1 MSGADDRI
9 PIPVN
14 GHRAAGSPAGSP
26 AEPAPAEPAP
36 AEPTLAGSPPGS
48 PVEPGSTDPR
58 IVVSPTQL
66 AIGFAIVASILA
78 LLAGRAGRRA
88 RGRARRQES

>member
-26 AEPAPAEPAP
+26 AEPAPAEPTP
-36 AEPTLAGSPPGS
+36 AGA

>member
-26 AEPAPAEPAP
+26 AEPAPAEPTP
-36 AEPTLAGSPPGS
+36 AGSPPGS